1 MHANAVVDQAGN
13 LDVSQEEAL
22 RANLYRLVSVLL
34 TREPTA
40 DTLQYVRGLTAGDTE
55 LGVSVVKLA
64 KCASDVSPQQL
75 SDEYFTLFIG
85 VGRGVLVPYGSY
97 YLTGFLHEK
106 PLAKLRDDM
115 TILGLVRDP
124 ALKEPE
130 DHVSSVLEMMAGLI
144 DGSFGTPAALDV
156 QRQFFDRHIASWV
169 PHFFKDLAEAGQSEF
184 YAAVGTLG
192 QVFMRIEQDGFDH
205 G

>member
-1 MHANAVVDQAGN
+1 MHANAVVEQAGN

-40 DTLQYVRGLTAGDTE
+40 ETLQYVRGLTAGDTD
-55 LGVSVVKLA
+55 LGAAVVKLA
-64 KCASDVSPQQL
+64 KSADGVTTKKL
-75 SDEYFTLFIG
+75 AEEYFTLFIG

-115 TILGLVRDP
+115 KSLGLVPDP
-124 ALKEPE
+124 SHKEPE

-144 DGSFGTPAALDV
+144 DGSFGTPASLEV
-156 QRQFFDRHIASWV
+156 QRQFYDRHIASWV
-169 PHFFKDLAEAGQSEF
+169 PHFFRDLANAGQSEF
-184 YAAVGTLG
+184 YAAVGAMG
-192 QVFMRIEQDGFDH
+192 QAFMRIEQDGFDH

>member
-55 LGVSVVKLA
+55 LGASVVKLA
-64 KCASDVSPQQL
+64 KCASDVSTQQL

-156 QRQFFDRHIASWV
+156 QRQFYDRHIASWV
-169 PHFFKDLAEAGQSEF
+169 PHFFKDLSEAGQSEF